1 LEAYLSDPFHP
12 VREPCAAGTFY
23 PKDPEELATVVDR
36 LLSQAECRLEPDRD
50 LRALVSPHARLPYS
64 GSVAAEAYVCLRNR
78 PISTVV
84 FVGPDHYVGFE
95 GVAVYPAGAFR
106 TPLGD
111 VWVDEELAELFLEG
125 GPEIRAAPEA
135 HRKEHAIEVQLPF
148 LQRVLPGAR
157 IVPILMGF
165 RSRSNVEILANMLSR
180 ALDNPRVLLIAS
192 TDLSHYHPRTV
203 AQELDRRIADL
214 VRAFAPTSLWEEL
227 RNGRVEACG
236 GDSIVSVMLGAGIS
250 GAEVSRVLRYA
261 DSGDA
266 SGNRQS
272 VVGYLS
278 AAICRGRPPVETRF
292 AAEAER
298 WLPRDVDSLIRS

>member
-1 LEAYLSDPFHP
+1 LEAFLSDPFRP

-23 PKDPEELATVVDR
+23 PKDPEELAAVVDH
-36 LLSQAECRLEPDRD
+36 LLSQAECRLEPDKD
-50 LRALVSPHARLPYS
+50 LRALVCPHARLPYS
-64 GSVAAEAYVCLRNR
+64 GTVAAEAYVCLRNR

-125 GPEIRAAPEA
+125 GPGIRAAPEA

-148 LQRVLPGAR
+148 LQRVLPEAR

-165 RSRSNVEILANMLSR
+165 RSRSNVESLANMLSR

-192 TDLSHYHPRTV
+192 T
-203 AQELDRRIADL
+203 DL

-250 GAEVSRVLRYA
+250 GAEVSRILRYA

-292 AAEAER
+292 VAEAEQ
-298 WLPRDVDSLIRS
+298 WLPRDVESLIRS